1 MLERRDPALTQRR
14 AFGGSGAVAPD
25 GLIQKVNALDIDNP
39 SSWAHVAPA
48 SAGANQVHDRPIQR
62 STSAKMAG

>member
-25 GLIQKVNALDIDNP
+25 GLIQKVNALDIDNT
-39 SSWAHVAPA
+39 SSWRQSGPRPTH
-48 SAGANQVHDRPIQR
+48 SAFDQR
-62 STSAKMAG
+62 ENGGMMA